1 MTKNPRAQTT
11 RTPQRAPA
19 KEAESRAAGL
29 VARIGGWQES
39 FLAALRDTA
48 NVRRSAD
55 AAAVARST
63 VYAERVTDA
72 EFARRWDEALEDAC
86 DLLEA
91 AAWKRA
97 VEGVEKPVYQGGQL
111 VGHVQE
117 YSDALTLALLKAHR
131 PEKYRERVDARHSG
145 PDGGAIPITQT
156 LDWKRYTDDE
166 LAALEALVSKGAPQ
180 PGADPPGA

>member
-1 MTKNPRAQTT
+1 MSKKPREQTT

-19 KEAESRAAGL
+19 KKAESRAAGL

-39 FLAALRDTA
+39 FLAMLRDTA
-48 NVRRSAD
+48 NVRRSAE

-63 VYAERVTDA
+63 AYAERETDA

-86 DLLEA
+86 DVLEA

-97 VEGVEKPVYQGGQL
+97 VEGTEKPVYQGGQL

-117 YSDALTLALLKAHR
+117 YSDTLTLALLKAHR
-131 PEKYRERVDARHSG
+131 PEKYRERLDARHSG
-145 PDGGAIPITQT
+145 PDGGAIPVLTT
-156 LDWKRYTDDE
+156 FDLAKLTDEE
-166 LAALEALVSKGAPQ
+166 LGVLERIVDGRTSDKTGA
-180 PGADPPGA
+180 